1 MERSEILV
9 KLNKVFRD
17 VFEDDSLVITE
28 DTKAEEI
35 EAWDSLMNI
44 ALISEIE
51 KVFSLKI
58 AMKDVFNIKS
68 IRKIV
73 DIVSG
78 L

>member
-73 DIVSG
+73 VIVSG

>member
-1 MERSEILV
+1 
-9 KLNKVFRD
+9 
-17 VFEDDSLVITE
+17 
-28 DTKAEEI
+28 
-35 EAWDSLMNI
+35 MNI

>member
-68 IRKIV
+68 IRKTV